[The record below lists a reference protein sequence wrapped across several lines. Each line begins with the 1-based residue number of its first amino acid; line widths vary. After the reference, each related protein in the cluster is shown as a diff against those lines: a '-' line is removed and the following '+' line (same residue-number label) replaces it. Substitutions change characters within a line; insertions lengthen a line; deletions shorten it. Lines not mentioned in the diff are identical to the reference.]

1 MIRCHLSVL
10 SLPREQR
17 RPSRRSRQPI
27 PPTSRSSKR
36 QKALPLSFPH
46 WTDRIFRFLKISS
59 TNLPAVCAIISFTE
73 TCLTF
78 VVFLLWLTNFTTKGA
93 SPLFFICRSAP
104 LGGGDPACRRPGAR
118 YFFRNYFTLTT
129 LTNRKYAAR
138 ATTAS
143 QSVRRWPQ
151 LLSLRKRYFST
162 CLCI

>member
-73 TCLTF
+73 THLTF
-78 VVFLLWLTNFTTKGA
+78 VVIVIVKQILPRKTRPRYFYL
-93 SPLFFICRSAP
+93 PLRP
-104 LGGGDPACRRPGAR
+104 RGGGDPACRQPGAR
-118 YFFRNYFTLTT
+118 YFSQNYFTLTT

>member
-73 TCLTF
+73 THLTF
-78 VVFLLWLTNFTTKGA
+78 VVIVIVKQILPRKARPRYFLFA
-93 SPLFFICRSAP
+93 AP
-104 LGGGDPACRRPGAR
+104 PPSGGRRPR
-118 YFFRNYFTLTT
+118 LP
-129 LTNRKYAAR
+129 AAR
-138 ATTAS
+138 GSLFLPELFYTNDDIVPS
-143 QSVRRWPQ
+143 
-151 LLSLRKRYFST
+151 LSYILLRKIT
-162 CLCI
+162 L

>member
-73 TCLTF
+73 THLTF
-78 VVFLLWLTNFTTKGA
+78 VVIVIVKQILPRKARPRYFLFA
-93 SPLFFICRSAP
+93 AP
-104 LGGGDPACRRPGAR
+104 PPGGRRPRLPAAR
-118 YFFRNYFTLTT
+118 GSLFLPELFY
-129 LTNRKYAAR
+129 TNRVRKE
-138 ATTAS
+138 TWGN
-143 QSVRRWPQ
+143 QSGAQVQ
-151 LLSLRKRYFST
+151 MQQEDIL
-162 CLCI
+162 

>member
-73 TCLTF
+73 THLTF
-78 VVFLLWLTNFTTKGA
+78 VVIVIVKQILPRKARPRYFLFA
-93 SPLFFICRSAP
+93 AP
-104 LGGGDPACRRPGAR
+104 PPSGGGAPACRRPGAR
-118 YFFRNYFTLTT
+118 YFSQNYFTLK
-129 LTNRKYAAR
+129 LIWRCSRHRKGIHAVFISR
-138 ATTAS
+138 I
-143 QSVRRWPQ
+143 
-151 LLSLRKRYFST
+151 SLHWLRSP
-162 CLCI
+162 CVLWQI

>member
-73 TCLTF
+73 THLTF
-78 VVFLLWLTNFTTKGA
+78 VVIVIVKQILPRKARPRYFYL
-93 SPLFFICRSAP
+93 PLRP
-104 LGGGDPACRRPGAR
+104 PGGGAPACRRPGAR